1 MPHVLTDVA
10 RALMQSRIHTFA
22 LYLLSNIPGFPPII
36 QTVNILGITAIMGS
50 IVMIDLKVLGLAL
63 PGQRTSEVVHRLMP
77 WMWWA
82 LPVNAISGL
91 TLVLARPLR
100 YAVNPVFGLKFT
112 MLVPAVLLAGV
123 FHLAYTKDRQ
133 FWERSPGRR
142 ASAKVIAILSLLLWI
157 GVVFAGRW
165 IAYADY
171 FFDME

>member
-10 RALMQSRIHTFA
+10 GALMKSPIHTFA
-22 LYLLSNIPGFPPII
+22 LYLLSAARGIPPII
-36 QTVNILGITAIMGS
+36 QTFHILGITAVMAS

-63 PGQRTSEVVHRLMP
+63 PSQRTGELIRRVMP

-82 LPVNAISGL
+82 LPIQAVSGL
-91 TLVLARPLR
+91 TFVFARPLR

-112 MLVPAVLLAGV
+112 MLAPAILLAAV
-123 FHLAYTKDRQ
+123 FHLACLRDVD

-142 ASAKVIAILSLLLWI
+142 VSAKVIAGVSLLLWL
-157 GVVFAGRW
+157 GVVLAGRW

-171 FFDME
+171 LFTME

>member
-1 MPHVLTDVA
+1 MPQALTDVA
-10 RALMQSRIHTFA
+10 RALMQSPLHTAA

-36 QTVNILGITAIMGS
+36 QTVHILGITAVMGS

-63 PGQRTSEVVHRLMP
+63 PSQSTPELVRRLMP

-112 MLVPAVLLAGV
+112 MLAPAILLAGV
-123 FHLAYTKDRQ
+123 FHLACTKDPQ
-133 FWERSPGRR
+133 FWERSCGRR
-142 ASAKVIAILSLLLWI
+142 ASARVIAGLSLLLWI

-171 FFDME
+171 LFAME